1 MNTCPEHSG
10 VCERNESVKEGL
22 SQEILDRKECDREL
36 WKGLNQEILVRK
48 EGDRELWKGL
58 NQMKAWVIG
67 GMGSTILAMAL
78 FILNLV
84 VHPGK

>member
-1 MNTCPEHSG
+1 MTTCVDHSG
-10 VCERNESVKEGL
+10 VCERVDGVKENL
-22 SQEILDRKECDREL
+22 AQEILDRKA
-36 WKGLNQEILVRK
+36 
-48 EGDRELWKGL
+48 GDSELWKGL

-78 FILNLV
+78 FILNMV